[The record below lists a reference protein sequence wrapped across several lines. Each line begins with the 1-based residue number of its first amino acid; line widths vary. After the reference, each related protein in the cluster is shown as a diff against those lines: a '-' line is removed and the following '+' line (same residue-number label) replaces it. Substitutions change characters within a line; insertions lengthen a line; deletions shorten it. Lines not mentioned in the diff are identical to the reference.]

1 MKIRIGEFIRNRR
14 RERNIS
20 QEALAEEFGVSVQ
33 AVSKWETGAS
43 FPDITLLPTI
53 AEYFDADLNELFFC
67 SKSES
72 QRISLDEIK
81 DDEKLRIVQLKG
93 RKILSVDKYDP
104 SIRIMLKTQ
113 SDKTN
118 DKPTVNVEIWGNAD
132 IQGDINGNLS
142 ARQGVNC
149 GRVEGNVTTESG
161 VNCGGVGGNVDAG
174 CGVNCGHVKGSVN
187 SGGGVNCGGIGG
199 DVTASH
205 DIHCSEIKGD
215 VSCQGNIFYEK

>member
-14 RERNIS
+14 RERNTS
-20 QEALAEEFGVSVQ
+20 QEALAEKFGVSVQ

-93 RKILSVDKYDP
+93 RKILSVDQYDP
-104 SIRIMLKTQ
+104 SVRIMLKTQ
-113 SDKTN
+113 SYKPN

-132 IQGDINGNLS
+132 IQGDINGDLS

-149 GRVEGNVTTESG
+149 GRVEGNVTAESG

-174 CGVNCGHVKGSVN
+174 CGVNCGHIEGNVDA
-187 SGGGVNCGGIGG
+187 GGGVNCGGIGG
-199 DVTASH
+199 DVTASN

-215 VSCQGNIFYEK
+215 VSCNGNIIYEK